1 MEEIV
6 KVHYPDVEENLLKEA
21 MEVFY
26 AIRTIRDIR
35 KKPSTSELI
44 DWINALQIGGI
55 SADRIRNELPF
66 VGVVVKKDEDLQIV
80 KQTPLY

>member
-6 KVHYPDVEENLLKEA
+6 KVHFPDVEENLLKNA

-26 AIRTIRDIR
+26 NIRTIRDIR

-55 SADRIRNELPF
+55 PAEKIKAALPF
-66 VGVVVKKDEDLQIV
+66 IGVVVKKDEDLELV
-80 KQTPLY
+80 RHEAK